1 MRALFRVRTVSGGLA
16 LVAALAPAMAQ
27 TGSAPQES
35 GTRATPAIGL
45 NGSLLPSAGAAEH
58 PQESNAAPEVST
70 GKDSDAAKDSN
81 AAPEASTGKAS
92 GAAQDSNIAAEVS
105 PGKDPD
111 AAQDSNTPEDPNAP
125 QFDHGAGSA
134 GPEPGVAIPRA
145 DMKKALSMLRR
156 STRDYQLCTR
166 LKTCSVYFD
175 SYGVAFT
182 FADGTI
188 AAYSHEQRGQIS
200 GHDCV
205 VNARNALGRGDRSMA
220 VQWMMAAQN
229 DILNR
234 NWISEHPDAMVE
246 ALRTFRGW
254 A

>member
-70 GKDSDAAKDSN
+70 
-81 AAPEASTGKAS
+81 
-92 GAAQDSNIAAEVS
+92 
-105 PGKDPD
+105 GKDPD